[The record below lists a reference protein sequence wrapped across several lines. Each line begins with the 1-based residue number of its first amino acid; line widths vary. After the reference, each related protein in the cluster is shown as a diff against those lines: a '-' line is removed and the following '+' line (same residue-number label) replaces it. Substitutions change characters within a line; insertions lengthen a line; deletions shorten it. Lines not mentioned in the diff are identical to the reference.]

1 MSDIQALLGA
11 GTLEQ
16 KVAQDFA
23 NINFTNQLAA
33 QQQPLQLFGFLSDA
47 IAGLPSNQ
55 GTQIQTTYGS
65 NNISVTRHNRHRS
78 NHFRW

>member
-33 QQQPLQLFGFLSDA
+33 QQQPLQLFGFF
-47 IAGLPSNQ
+47 I
-55 GTQIQTTYGS
+55 
-65 NNISVTRHNRHRS
+65 
-78 NHFRW
+78 